1 MQKEMALLW
10 EVTFFEFLIVTVVIG
25 GALAYAIGRSTAR
38 SWSGWGLM
46 VFYCLLLAV
55 AIRFLHFS
63 LFHGTFFLP
72 AATLPTALHYAV
84 IDFAVILAVASL
96 GRGRTRA
103 GQMARQYRF
112 EKA

>member
-1 MQKEMALLW
+1 MALLW
-10 EVTFFEFLIVTVVIG
+10 EVTFFEFLVVSVVIG

-46 VFYCLLLAV
+46 VFYCLLLTA

-84 IDFAVILAVASL
+84 IDFAVILAFAVL
-96 GRGRTRA
+96 GRSRTRA
-103 GQMARQYRF
+103 GQMSRQYRF
-112 EKA
+112 ERA